1 MEKRRNTLD
10 RFQRLTFGRK
20 SSPSNSVD
28 VASNSKADKHRKT
41 YERSERL
48 KELTELLRGSN
59 ISRASSTPTPP
70 PVPPPRRPRAL
81 NSSSGASSLD
91 VPDQAATCADADQC
105 QTAEELK
112 PGAGTQLLK
121 QNSTN
126 SKTNNNSNSSASG
139 SGSGSGSVSGNGSGN
154 TSSST
159 TARLFQS
166 IRPNASFSNLE
177 AFVLGNREKS
187 KSSPPLAARDEVDP
201 TSSEWATQLSRPE
214 SRTES
219 SPGGSAPKG
228 RLPFRSLSFT
238 QIDCKSTLSAWR
250 DRLRQ
255 KSIEPPTLTHKRTE
269 HYADLPHKQHERGRE
284 TEAGE
289 REEKK
294 NADPGWVHIPL
305 KTSGLTI
312 NLNYGQEKS
321 LENVL
326 EDVSESIN
334 DDDIFNTD
342 NSIGTSVVPATA
354 SSVIAAHAKME
365 SLSDT
370 IHSEGECN
378 VSEEYV
384 LPVVVKTSNPPI
396 IVEPVCNESK
406 PEAEAEAEALGSP
419 NLVTLL
425 EETQPQDAV
434 DEIAKSSAD
443 NFLQTATTCLIPVPV
458 YECAAQ
464 EWLETPAQEWVEFAP
479 EFGIV
484 PETTQPPM
492 SHAACQIS
500 QTKMLTTAVCGD
512 SLPIISVSRSL
523 EEDEND
529 YDSELASPQTET
541 ITNRYPVD
549 DQQSGQTYQEQD
561 DVSTEMRSSSKM
573 ATPRHSTGERHKRHL
588 DRSTKRKGM
597 YIDNSDWQQRVDKQ
611 RGGLALDISLGSF
624 EDAKPDS
631 PDDTKVYD
639 NSPVMFDLNTPE
651 LEKTSLSWSG
661 SLDKPLLL
669 SSFSC
674 QSSEEK
680 DDASSNNNNS
690 GNNSKSNSFLRTE
703 SLSDTEER
711 ISWSPTPTGDYDHK
725 RYSKRPLTVRGP
737 YGQMLEAE
745 LKRPN
750 RMQFEEIMEEMRD
763 ANAER

>member
-20 SSPSNSVD
+20 SSPSNSVES
-28 VASNSKADKHRKT
+28 ASNSKSDKHRKT
-41 YERSERL
+41 FERSERL

-91 VPDQAATCADADQC
+91 VPDQAASCADADQC
-105 QTAEELK
+105 RTAEELK
-112 PGAGTQLLK
+112 PGAGTQLVK

-126 SKTNNNSNSSASG
+126 SKTNHTSNSSSSG
-139 SGSGSGSVSGNGSGN
+139 SGSGSGCGN

-159 TARLFQS
+159 TSRLFHS

-219 SPGGSAPKG
+219 SSPGSSSAPKG

-269 HYADLPHKQHERGRE
+269 HCADLPHKQHERGRE
-284 TEAGE
+284 TEAAGE
-289 REEKK
+289 REES
-294 NADPGWVHIPL
+294 ADPGWVHIPL
-305 KTSGLTI
+305 KSTGLTI

-326 EDVSESIN
+326 EDVSESIT

-342 NSIGTSVVPATA
+342 NSIGTSVIPATA

-378 VSEEYV
+378 VGEEYV
-384 LPVVVKTSNPPI
+384 LPVIVKTSNPPI
-396 IVEPVCNESK
+396 IVEPVCNEVRTET
-406 PEAEAEAEALGSP
+406 EADVEALGSP

-425 EETQPQDAV
+425 EETTPQDG
-434 DEIAKSSAD
+434 DEEVAKSTAD

-523 EEDEND
+523 EEEENDD
-529 YDSELASPQTET
+529 YDSELASPQMET
-541 ITNRYPVD
+541 ISNRYAVD
-549 DQQSGQTYQEQD
+549 DQQSGQHSQEQD

-588 DRSTKRKGM
+588 ERSTKRKGM
-597 YIDNSDWQQRVDKQ
+597 YIDNSDWQQRVDTQ
-611 RGGLALDISLGSF
+611 RGGLALDISLGNF

-631 PDDTKVYD
+631 PDDTKVYA

-661 SLDKPLLL
+661 SLDKPPLL

-680 DDASSNNNNS
+680 DDASNNNS

-711 ISWSPTPTGDYDHK
+711 ISWSPTPSGDYDHK

-750 RMQFEEIMEEMRD
+750 RMHFEEIMEEMRD

>member
-28 VASNSKADKHRKT
+28 APSNSKANKHRKT
-41 YERSERL
+41 SERSERL

-59 ISRASSTPTPP
+59 MSRSSSTPTPP
-70 PVPPPRRPRAL
+70 PVPPPRRPRVP

-91 VPDQAATCADADQC
+91 VQDACINHQPATCVDDQC
-105 QTAEELK
+105 QPSTDELK
-112 PGAGTQLLK
+112 LPAGAASAQLVK

-126 SKTNNNSNSSASG
+126 SKTNNNSNSNSNS
-139 SGSGSGSVSGNGSGN
+139 SGN

-159 TARLFQS
+159 TSRLFHS
-166 IRPNASFSNLE
+166 MRPNASFSNLE

-219 SPGGSAPKG
+219 SPSAQKG

-255 KSIEPPTLTHKRTE
+255 KSIEPPTLTHKRPE
-269 HYADLPHKQHERGRE
+269 HFADLPHKHDRGRE
-284 TEAGE
+284 SETAAAAGGE
-289 REEKK
+289 RVE

-305 KTSGLTI
+305 KSTGLSI

-326 EDVSESIN
+326 EDVSESIT

-342 NSIGTSVVPATA
+342 NSIGASVIPATA

-378 VSEEYV
+378 VNEEFV
-384 LPVVVKTSNPPI
+384 QPVIVKTSNPPI
-396 IVEPVCNESK
+396 IVEPECTETKS
-406 PEAEAEAEALGSP
+406 ETLSSP

-425 EETQPQDAV
+425 EETISQEEMVEDV
-434 DEIAKSSAD
+434 AKSAAD
-443 NFLQTATTCLIPVPV
+443 NFLQTATTCLIPIPV
-458 YECAAQ
+458 FECAAQ
-464 EWLETPAQEWVEFAP
+464 EWVETPAQEWVEVSP

-500 QTKMLTTAVCGD
+500 QTKMLTAVCGD

-523 EEDEND
+523 EEEND
-529 YDSELASPQTET
+529 EYESDLASPQIESKS
-541 ITNRYPVD
+541 NRYPVD
-549 DQQSGQTYQEQD
+549 DQQSGQHYQDQD
-561 DVSTEMRSSSKM
+561 DVSTELRSSSKM

-588 DRSTKRKGM
+588 ERSTKRKGM
-597 YIDNSDWQQRVDKQ
+597 YIDNSDWQQRVDT
-611 RGGLALDISLGSF
+611 RGLALDISLGSF
-624 EDAKPDS
+624 ENAKPDS
-631 PDDTKVYD
+631 PDDPKLYA

-651 LEKTSLSWSG
+651 LEKSSLSWSG
-661 SLDKPLLL
+661 SLDKPPLL

-680 DDASSNNNNS
+680 DDASSSNNNNNS
-690 GNNSKSNSFLRTE
+690 GNNSKSNSFLRTD

-711 ISWSPTPTGDYDHK
+711 VCSSPTPSGDYDK

-745 LKRPN
+745 LKSRPN
-750 RMQFEEIMEEMRD
+750 RMHFEEIMEEMRD
-763 ANAER
+763 ANADR